1 MEDQLGSL
9 GLVLNAVVLW
19 TTKYIDAAV
28 AQLRTEGHE
37 ISDEDIARLSPL
49 KHKNLNVLGRYH
61 FTSSTPAGGALRPL
75 RDPNAPIPE
84 DEEDDDGAV

>member
-1 MEDQLGSL
+1 VDHEVHRRRGRP
-9 GLVLNAVVLW
+9 APH
-19 TTKYIDAAV
+19 
-28 AQLRTEGHE
+28 RGHE